1 MGWARTSG
9 ALVGRPPPSA
19 AGCVLVLLLPH
30 LLGGGGGGSCNHG
43 PYHRRRTGAC
53 VRVCVRARA
62 CNYDQCVHHRNWLR
76 HVCVRVGVSVGKMRS
91 CLASFY
97 TR

>member
-1 MGWARTSG
+1 MVAATTARII
-9 ALVGRPPPSA
+9 AVA
-19 AGCVLVLLLPH
+19 QVLV
-30 LLGGGGGGSCNHG
+30 C
-43 PYHRRRTGAC
+43 
-53 VRVCVRARA
+53 VCVRARA

-91 CLASFY
+91 CLAGFY